1 MPRQRWVLLT
11 IVYLGFGSSFLAIEL
26 VVRDMPPLTA
36 AGMRFFIAG
45 LLLSVLI
52 GARRGWRKLR
62 VARGDAPF
70 LLLAGVLLFL
80 IGNGGVMLG
89 QSHGTPSWLAAL
101 IVATIPVWVA
111 ILRLTWGPRPS
122 RMTLAGTAIGLVGT
136 SLVITESAGDGS
148 SRLVA
153 ALPVLAGAVSWSVG
167 TYLAAR
173 RGAARDPMLTSSQQ
187 LSVGGALL
195 LCAAVAF
202 ERGDWAGIHLTWQ
215 AVAALAWLILASS
228 IAAMVAF
235 YRIVALSSVSSA
247 STYAFV
253 NPVVATL
260 LSGLIVGAW
269 PDAMSAVAMLVVV
282 GGVAVVVLGDRG
294 SRVSEGGS
302 RDGTT

>member
-11 IVYLGFGSSFLAIEL
+11 IVYLGFGSSFLAIEI

-36 AGMRFFIAG
+36 AGLRFLIAG
-45 LLLSVLI
+45 VLLSMLI

-62 VARGDAPF
+62 VARRDAPF

-122 RMTLAGTAIGLVGT
+122 RMTLAGTAIGLLGT
-136 SLVITESAGDGS
+136 ALVITESSGAGG
-148 SRLVA
+148 SRLVMA
-153 ALPVLAGAVSWSVG
+153 IPVLAGAVSWAVG

-195 LCAAVAF
+195 LCAAMAF
-202 ERGDWAGIHLTWQ
+202 ERDDWAGIHLTWQ
-215 AVAALAWLILASS
+215 SGAALAWLILASS

-269 PDAMSAVAMLVVV
+269 PDAVSAAAMLIVV

-294 SRVSEGGS
+294 IHVSEGGS
-302 RDGTT
+302 HNGT